1 MRYIVAYTLKH
12 NDIHDTFRDEYM
24 VVDDEDTFN
33 QDALS
38 LAESYYDDVL
48 SEKDIEEGWHVWTA
62 SISTIIKSTDF

>member
-12 NDIHDTFRDEYM
+12 NETPDTFKDEYM
-24 VVDDEDTFN
+24 VLDDEDTFN

-62 SISTIIKSTDF
+62 SLSTIIKSTY